1 MAKGIRPTTYELIQK
16 ALVLS
21 GEPITTA
28 EMQALTGLSRTTL
41 HKVFDENPAFLERL
55 PGRPARWRIRVR

>member
-1 MAKGIRPTTYELIQK
+1 MAKGIRPRTYEAIQK
-16 ALVLS
+16 ALVMS

-28 EMQALTGLSRTTL
+28 DLQAQTGLSRTTL
-41 HKVFDENPAFLERL
+41 YKVFDEAPAFLERL

>member
-1 MAKGIRPTTYELIQK
+1 MPKGIRPATYEAIQR

-21 GEPITTA
+21 GEPITTI
-28 EMQALTGLSRTTL
+28 ELQALTGLSRTTL
-41 HKVFDENPAFLERL
+41 HKVFDDQPAFLEKL